1 PAPPP
6 TRRPLS
12 ALALVLAALLAPAAR
27 AQDLSGAIDAEA
39 FQPAPGPLDGFVVQ
53 RSTPQPHLSWSVRA
67 FFDYAHAPLV
77 AGRDGVVEERI
88 VAHRLNAHL
97 LGSVGFLDILEVG
110 LGLPFVLVQTGA
122 TSLALDDLSVAA
134 VGDLRLDLKAAWPA
148 RFGDVLGLALGA
160 TARFGTGDAAAFAS
174 GGTAGFDP
182 RLILDVQTDWFG
194 LALDLGYRVRQ
205 NAAIA
210 GLPVEDEL
218 TYALGVVVPLADLAG
233 WDVGAL
239 DVAGE
244 VWGAT
249 PAADLFGEVERS
261 PLEASAGVRWR
272 FPCGWIAS
280 AGAGAGLTRGYTA
293 PTARVFLEVGY
304 TAPPPPPGPPDADGD
319 GIADDDDRCPM
330 EEEDEDDFADD
341 DGCPDPDNDGDGVPD
356 DDDDCPQER
365 EDPDG
370 FTDDDGC
377 PDPDNDG
384 DGIDDDDDDCPNEP
398 ETVNGTDDDDGCP
411 EGDADGDTIVDA
423 ADRCP
428 DQAEDDDDF
437 ADDDGCPD
445 PDNDDDGIPDRDD
458 DCPAE
463 PETVNGTDDDDGCPD
478 FARRGDAE
486 IAILRPI
493 LFRTNSDEI
502 LPESDAVLADVA
514 AILQAHP
521 ELRIRVEGHTDDRG
535 TARHNLELSRQ
546 RAAAVV
552 RRLVERHGIPADR
565 LSSEGFGESLPI
577 APNSTPEGRAKN
589 RRVVFNILR

>member
-1 PAPPP
+1 MNAPASSPAAGRPVATASPGAPAAGAAPAPPP

-341 DGCPDPDNDGDGVPD
+341 DGCPDPDND
-356 DDDDCPQER
+356 
-365 EDPDG
+365 
-370 FTDDDGC
+370 
-377 PDPDNDG
+377 
-384 DGIDDDDDDCPNEP
+384 
-398 ETVNGTDDDDGCP
+398 
-411 EGDADGDTIVDA
+411 
-423 ADRCP
+423 
-428 DQAEDDDDF
+428 
-437 ADDDGCPD
+437 
-445 PDNDDDGIPDRDD
+445 DDGIPDRDD